1 MITAAADVGLFEVM
15 STCRALR
22 RLKPDP
28 VPDDM
33 VMRLVTAANYAPSGR
48 NMQRARWIIVRTQE
62 QKQRIADLNRRA
74 SEESARQHV
83 ENPSALPHHDS
94 ERRRRMYEAVL
105 WQAEHMHEFPVLIV
119 ACCILDTPDQ
129 DPNRYAG
136 SIWPGVQNLLLAARA
151 LGLGAVPTT
160 YVLRYREELH
170 QVLELPP
177 RVSAQAL
184 IPVGFPTGTF
194 GPVRRMPVEE
204 ITMHERWHGPL
215 PDTLE

>member
-1 MITAAADVGLFEVM
+1 M
-15 STCRALR
+15 
-22 RLKPDP
+22 
-28 VPDDM
+28 
-33 VMRLVTAANYAPSGR
+33 
-48 NMQRARWIIVRTQE
+48 
-62 QKQRIADLNRRA
+62 
-74 SEESARQHV
+74 
-83 ENPSALPHHDS
+83 LPHHDG

-105 WQAEHMHEFPVLIV
+105 WQAEHMHESPVLIV

-129 DPNRYAG
+129 DPNRYAS

-160 YVLRYREELH
+160 YVLRHREELH

-184 IPVGFPTGTF
+184 IPVGLPTGNF

-204 ITMHERWHGPL
+204 ITMHERWHGPP
-215 PDTLE
+215 PDAQR